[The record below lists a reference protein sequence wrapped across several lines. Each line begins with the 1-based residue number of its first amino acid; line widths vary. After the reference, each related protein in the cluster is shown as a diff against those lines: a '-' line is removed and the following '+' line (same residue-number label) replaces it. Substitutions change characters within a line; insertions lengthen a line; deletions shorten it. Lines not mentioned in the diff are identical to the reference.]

1 MGQTFQ
7 YANWKWK
14 HYNHEEEL
22 DLEIDPSFHEVF
34 NHWLESFR
42 DNETNVL
49 TLDTSNPKAIS
60 IRGSLIYQQTIEEQ
74 QENKIF
80 HYFITEGTLFT
91 VGFDLEEVDVIKEDT
106 LMKKMEQA
114 HNGIEGFFVILGEI
128 LSYSIKKIDLF
139 EIQLNDLL
147 WKVKKKNN
155 IKRLEEIYKL
165 RHELLVWKNLM
176 IPIKEL
182 EMGINEAFGSE
193 ESNLPEY
200 KRVCKRIKRGS
211 MLIKEYQDEINTLVN
226 FEEMV
231 STHRGNE
238 IMKTLTVITT
248 LFTPI
253 SAWGALW
260 GMNFKFMPE
269 LDWKMGYPLSLLII
283 LGSTAGLYILLI
295 KKGWMG
301 DILKGRKKN
310 SFFE

>member
-1 MGQTFQ
+1 MGQAFK
-7 YANWKWK
+7 YSNWKWL

-22 DLEIDPSFHEVF
+22 DMKIAPPFQEVF
-34 NHWLESFR
+34 KIWIDSLQDS
-42 DNETNVL
+42 ETNVL
-49 TLDTSNPKAIS
+49 TIDSTKRNAESV
-60 IRGSLIYQQTIEEQ
+60 RGSLIYQQTIDEQ
-74 QENKIF
+74 RENRIF
-80 HYFITEGTLFT
+80 HYFITENSLYT
-91 VGFDLEEVDVIKEDT
+91 VGFDLEAIDVIEEDT
-106 LMKKMEQA
+106 LMKKMEHA
-114 HNGIEGFFVILGEI
+114 HNGIEGFFVLLGEI
-128 LSYSIKKIDLF
+128 LSYSIKKIDQF
-139 EIQLNDLL
+139 EIRLNDLL
-147 WKVKKKNN
+147 WKVKKKNS

-182 EMGINEAFGSE
+182 EIGLNEAFGSE

-200 KRVCKRIKRGS
+200 KRVCNRIKRGS
-211 MLIKEYQDEINTLVN
+211 MLIQEYQDEINTLVN

-248 LFTPI
+248 LFTPV

-260 GMNFKFMPE
+260 GMNFKLMPE
-269 LDWKMGYPLSLLII
+269 LDWKLGYPLSLLII
-283 LGSTAGLYILLI
+283 IGSTAALYILLI

-310 SFFE
+310 SFFK

>member
-1 MGQTFQ
+1 MGHMFQ
-7 YANWKWK
+7 YANWKWH

-22 DLEIDPSFHEVF
+22 DMRIDPSFGEVF
-34 NHWLESFR
+34 HSWLKSFQ
-42 DNETNVL
+42 DSETNVL
-49 TLDTSNPKAIS
+49 TVDTTNPKAKS
-60 IRGSLIYQQTIEEQ
+60 VRGSLIYQQTIEEQ
-74 QENKIF
+74 RENKIF
-80 HYFITEGTLFT
+80 HYFITEGALYT
-91 VGFDLEEVDVIKEDT
+91 VGFDLEAVEVIKEDA
-106 LMKKMEQA
+106 LKVKMEQA

-128 LSYSIKKIDLF
+128 LSYSIKKIDQF
-139 EIQLNDLL
+139 EIRLNDLL
-147 WKVKKKNN
+147 WKVKKKNS

-176 IPIKEL
+176 IPIREL
-182 EMGINEAFGSE
+182 EIGIDEAFGSE
-193 ESNLPEY
+193 DSTLPEY
-200 KRVCKRIKRGS
+200 KRVCKRIKRAS
-211 MLIKEYQDEINTLVN
+211 LLIQEYQDEINTLVN

-248 LFTPI
+248 LFTPV

-269 LDWKMGYPLSLLII
+269 LDWKWGYPLSLLII
-283 LGSTAGLYILLI
+283 IGSTATLYILLI

-310 SFFE
+310 SFFK